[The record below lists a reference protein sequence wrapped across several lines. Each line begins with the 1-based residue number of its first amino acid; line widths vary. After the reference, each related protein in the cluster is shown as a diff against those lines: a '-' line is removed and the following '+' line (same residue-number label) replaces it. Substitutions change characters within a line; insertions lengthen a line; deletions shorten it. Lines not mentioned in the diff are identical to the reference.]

1 MQLKMQNS
9 EEVEFC
15 RKASRNET
23 ILVLV
28 GEKVKESLGWGIREE
43 EIVFFNLW
51 LDALVIREYLR
62 NCFSV
67 LETMLTN
74 YR

>member
-28 GEKVKESLGWGIREE
+28 GEKVKESLPKEDGMKGHKKKGGGGNHFLQSVWRDAEG
-43 EIVFFNLW
+43 FFQ
-51 LDALVIREYLR
+51 
-62 NCFSV
+62 
-67 LETMLTN
+67 
-74 YR
+74 